1 LDAFE
6 LVAVLVW
13 SFAVSFFG
21 GLVGLVLGNLRLP
34 LIVLVASSPAAGAG
48 ANVAISGAAAI
59 TSGYGHWRGGR
70 ISWRLFWWMAPT
82 SLVGAIVGGLISGVL
97 PDRVLLGAISVVVLY
112 GAVEVWRYQRP
123 KPEEGER
130 VPTHRELL
138 INAALIGFGVGVLGG
153 FVGLILGSLR
163 LPAMVRWAGVGP
175 YAAVGTNAAV
185 GAVVGIG
192 GLIGHLPSGI
202 DWGILAVGAA
212 AAMPA
217 AYLGSRFTGRLDEGQ
232 LIRAMAAVLVV
243 SGSAMAVQAIVG

>member
-1 LDAFE
+1 LSPLE
-6 LVAVLVW
+6 LIAVLVW

-48 ANVAISGAAAI
+48 ANVAISGAAAL
-59 TSGYGHWRGGR
+59 TAGYGHWRGGR

-97 PDRVLLGAISVVVLY
+97 PNRVLLGAISVVVLY

-123 KPEEGER
+123 KADEVDR
-130 VPTHRELL
+130 VPTQRELL
-138 INAALIGFGVGVLGG
+138 VNAALVGFAVGVLGG
-153 FVGLILGSLR
+153 LVGLILGSLR
-163 LPAMVRWAGVGP
+163 LPAMVRWAGVST

-185 GAVVGIG
+185 GAVVGVG

-217 AYLGSRFTGRLDEGQ
+217 AYLGSRFTGRLDEHR
-232 LIRAMAAVLVV
+232 LIQAIAAVLVV
-243 SGSAMAVQAIVG
+243 SGAAMAVQAIVG

>member
-1 LDAFE
+1 LSALE
-6 LVAVLVW
+6 LIAVFTW

-34 LIVLVASSPAAGAG
+34 LIVLLASSPAAGAG

-59 TSGYGHWRGGR
+59 TSSYGHWRGGR

-82 SLVGAIVGGLISGVL
+82 SLVGAIVGGLISGIL

-112 GAVEVWRYQRP
+112 GAVEVWRYRRP
-123 KPEEGER
+123 KPEQGQP
-130 VPTHRELL
+130 VLTQRELFV
-138 INAALIGFGVGVLGG
+138 NAAIVGFGVGVLGG

-163 LPAMVRWAGVGP
+163 LPAMVRWAGVSP

-185 GAVVGIG
+185 GAVVGVG

-217 AYLGSRFTGRLDEGQ
+217 AYLGSRFTGRLDERQ
-232 LIRAMAAVLVV
+232 LIQAMAAVLVV
-243 SGSAMAVQAIVG
+243 SGGAMAAQAIFG